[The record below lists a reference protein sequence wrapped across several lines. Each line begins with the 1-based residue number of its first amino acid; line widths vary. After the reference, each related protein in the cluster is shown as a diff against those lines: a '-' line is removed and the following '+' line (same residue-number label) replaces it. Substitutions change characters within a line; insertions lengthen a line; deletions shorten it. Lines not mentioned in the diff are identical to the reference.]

1 MLHVTSPKSFRVL
14 GGTVMGSVTPLSLS
28 ASLWQERGGVRWNAP
43 SWNCFP
49 WLAGSSPL
57 SSAPALHSLTPVT

>member
-1 MLHVTSPKSFRVL
+1 
-14 GGTVMGSVTPLSLS
+14 MGSVTPLSLS